1 MKPIFSIIAAVDK
14 DFGLGKGGTL
24 PWQLPADMKHFKT
37 LTTAALPG
45 KKNAVIMGRKT
56 WDSLPAQFRPLPG
69 RVNLVLSRQKILKLP
84 ADVLIAGSLEEALTQ
99 LTEESTRGMIDKI
112 FVIGGEQ
119 IFRQAITHSSCRKV
133 YLTHILKSFHC
144 DCFFPQENLSG
155 FKQVHKGGPASDNSL
170 QYFFAEYE
178 RLV

>member
-45 KKNAVIMGRKT
+45 KKNAVIIGRKT

-69 RVNLVLSRQKILKLP
+69 RVNLVLSRNDNLKFPQGVLRAGGLEQALDLLAEEILSKI
-84 ADVLIAGSLEEALTQ
+84 V
-99 LTEESTRGMIDKI
+99 ESVY
-112 FVIGGEQ
+112 VIGGAQ
-119 IFRQAITHSSCRKV
+119 IFQQAIVRQECHKI
-133 YLTHILKSFHC
+133 YLTQILH
-144 DCFFPQENLSG
+144 
-155 FKQVHKGGPASDNSL
+155 
-170 QYFFAEYE
+170 
-178 RLV
+178 